1 VVCFLHMK
9 AKAVT
14 FANQPTIAQMG
25 DLLAP
30 WHREGTQARTSEWRS
45 G

>member
-1 VVCFLHMK
+1 MR

-14 FANQPTIAQMG
+14 FANQPCIAQMG
-25 DLLAP
+25 DLMAP
-30 WHREGTQARTSEWRS
+30 WHREGTQALGTVEYRS

>member
-1 VVCFLHMK
+1 MLLDMR

-30 WHREGTQARTSEWRS
+30 WHREGTQVLRTGGWRC